1 MPLSVADDHR
11 PRLQPLRQAYELRGP
26 VRALFADH
34 GLEPPTWPAA
44 CAAALVI
51 ELARVRAAIDPAIAI
66 RIVLETVN
74 GMAKTVPMTARRLAE
89 G

>member
-1 MPLSVADDHR
+1 
-11 PRLQPLRQAYELRGP
+11 LRQAYELRAP
-26 VRALFADH
+26 VRKVLAEGRIERTD
-34 GLEPPTWPAA
+34 WPAV

-51 ELARVRAAIDPAIAI
+51 ELARVRGAIEPRIAL

-74 GMAKTVPMTARRLAE
+74 GMAKTAPMTIRHMREATA